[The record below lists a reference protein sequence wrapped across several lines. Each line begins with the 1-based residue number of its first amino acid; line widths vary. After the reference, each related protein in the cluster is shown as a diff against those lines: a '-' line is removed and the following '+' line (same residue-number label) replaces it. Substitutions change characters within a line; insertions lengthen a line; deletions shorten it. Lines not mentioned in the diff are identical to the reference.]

1 MFLQNTTGFLRKKM
15 KLADLCVGI
24 SPETLLL
31 CKQANGGGRNILIP
45 NGICFKTPNKILN
58 ESDFNIVGVGRLEEH
73 KNFQLAIRALS
84 KVRFDFKLYILG
96 QGVYENEL
104 KNLIKSLNLEN
115 KIKLVGYVDNPWD
128 YINSSN
134 LQVLF
139 SRLEDFSLAL
149 IEGIYYGKMVFAL
162 DTANHKEVL
171 GDDFIVQND
180 DEIVARKLDEVYENY
195 DFYKTKFE
203 KIKEN
208 SQKYSI
214 ENVANKYI
222 KAYESLIKVNYLY
235 FRKC

>member
-1 MFLQNTTGFLRKKM
+1 M
-15 KLADLCVGI
+15 
-24 SPETLLL
+24 
-31 CKQANGGGRNILIP
+31 IP

-73 KNFQLAIRALS
+73 KNFQLAIKALS
-84 KVRFDFKLYILG
+84 KVKFDFKFYILG

-115 KIKLVGYVDNPWD
+115 KIKLVGYVNNPWD

-139 SRLEDFSLAL
+139 SRLEGFSLAL

-162 DTANHKEVL
+162 DVANHKEVL
-171 GDDFIVQND
+171 GDDFIVKND
-180 DEIVARKLDEVYENY
+180 VDYVAKKLDEVYENY
-195 DFYKTKFE
+195 EIYKDKFNVTKQD
-203 KIKEN
+203 

-214 ENVANKYI
+214 KNVANEYI
-222 KAYESLIKVNYLY
+222 KAYESLIV
-235 FRKC
+235 

>member
-1 MFLQNTTGFLRKKM
+1 M
-15 KLADLCVGI
+15 
-24 SPETLLL
+24 
-31 CKQANGGGRNILIP
+31 GGGRNILIP

-84 KVRFDFKLYILG
+84 KVRFDFKFYILG

-139 SRLEDFSLAL
+139 SRLEGFSLAL

-171 GDDFIVQND
+171 GDDFIVEND

-222 KAYESLIKVNYLY
+222 KAYESLIK
-235 FRKC
+235 